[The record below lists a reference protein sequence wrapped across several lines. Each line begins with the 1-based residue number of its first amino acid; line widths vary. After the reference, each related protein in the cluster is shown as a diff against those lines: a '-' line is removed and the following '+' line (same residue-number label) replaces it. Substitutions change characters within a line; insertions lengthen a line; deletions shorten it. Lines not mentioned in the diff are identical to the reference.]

1 MELAQLARQDR
12 AAVQY
17 LTANDFDPRS
27 WEEHLPESS
36 PFKKKFREF
45 IKEYGHRAVYE
56 LDIVNPRWEEDP
68 SYLIDIIK
76 NTMATAN
83 PEQWRARQK
92 EKFDQSW
99 REVTEKVPPGE
110 LEEIRKG
117 IHEAQEG
124 AAVREMTKSVLVM
137 ALKAYRLMALELG
150 NRFTQRGIIEEP
162 GDIFYCSW
170 SDLFSILV
178 GDWDGDGL
186 RTLVAARKASH
197 REKEA
202 LAPPDVILGEKPV
215 FSEPVALSSGDFLQ
229 GVATAAGK
237 ASGVARLIRHPGEG
251 NRLRPGDVLVAPST
265 DPGWTP
271 LFLKAC
277 AVVMET
283 GGYLSHGSIVA
294 REYGVPAVVNVPGVM
309 KVIKEDQK
317 IVVDGDEGKVFFK

>member
-1 MELAQLARQDR
+1 MFVLNGLMVGGESGITSADHGYRLMELAQLARQDR

-99 REVTEKVPPGE
+99 REVVTEKVPPGE

-117 IHEAQEG
+117 
-124 AAVREMTKSVLVM
+124 
-137 ALKAYRLMALELG
+137 
-150 NRFTQRGIIEEP
+150 
-162 GDIFYCSW
+162 
-170 SDLFSILV
+170 
-178 GDWDGDGL
+178 
-186 RTLVAARKASH
+186 
-197 REKEA
+197 
-202 LAPPDVILGEKPV
+202 
-215 FSEPVALSSGDFLQ
+215 
-229 GVATAAGK
+229 
-237 ASGVARLIRHPGEG
+237 
-251 NRLRPGDVLVAPST
+251 PST
-265 DPGWTP
+265 DPTC
-271 LFLKAC
+271 LLTC
-277 AVVMET
+277 T
-283 GGYLSHGSIVA
+283 IY
-294 REYGVPAVVNVPGVM
+294 
-309 KVIKEDQK
+309 
-317 IVVDGDEGKVFFK
+317 